1 MVNTSAM
8 RNISSKAKEELE
20 KQKKKSIQVKLVCC
34 SLILSYNKIRE
45 LNKFPEIMVDVMPNH
60 TNLQWLDLSHNYLQ
74 TIDYDFEHYP
84 QLRTL
89 YLHCNYIVDIAEFEK
104 LSKHENLKTFMIH
117 GNPLT

>member
-1 MVNTSAM
+1 M

-45 LNKFPEIMVDVMPNH
+45 LARFPEIMVDIMPNH

-74 TIDYDFEHYP
+74 TIDYNFEDYP

-89 YLHCNYIVDIAEFEK
+89 YIHCNFIADI
-104 LSKHENLKTFMIH
+104 
-117 GNPLT
+117 G